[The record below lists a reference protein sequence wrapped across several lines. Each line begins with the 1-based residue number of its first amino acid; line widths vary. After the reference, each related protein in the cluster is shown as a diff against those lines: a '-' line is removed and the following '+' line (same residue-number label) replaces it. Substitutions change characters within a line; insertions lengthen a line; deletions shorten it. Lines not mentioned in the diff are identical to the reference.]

1 MIEIREETADC
12 IDDYARVPMVY
23 TVRSRLRIAVSESGL
38 GGVTLTEEPVV
49 PPWEKDYDR
58 DYGDAENPLGWRRWS
73 TIDEWG
79 FWSAFDGPDRIGGA
93 ALAWRTP
100 ELCMLKGRDDVAALW
115 DMRVAPGYRRQ
126 GTGSALFE
134 AVTSGARERGC
145 TLLLIET
152 QNINVPA
159 CRFYAAQGCTLG
171 AIDRYAYADLP
182 DETQL
187 IWTLPL

>member
-1 MIEIREETADC
+1 MIEIREETAEC
-12 IDDYARVPMVY
+12 IDDYAAVPMGF
-23 TVRSRLRIAVSESGL
+23 TVRSRLQVSLSQFGL

-49 PPWEKDYDR
+49 PPAEKDYDR
-58 DYGDAENPLGWRRWS
+58 DYGDADSPRGWRRFS
-73 TIDEWG
+73 TIDGWG

-115 DMRVAPGYRRQ
+115 DIRVRPAYQRQ
-126 GTGSALFE
+126 GTGRALFE
-134 AVTSGARERGC
+134 AMTRGARQRGC
-145 TLLLIET
+145 TLLVIET

-159 CRFYAAQGCTLG
+159 CKFYAAQGCTLG
-171 AIDRYAYADLP
+171 AIDRYAYADHL